1 MEPMNRFLTFKQKL
15 ILTYMVFIVLPMSV
29 LGLGAYG
36 LYSDAMEKKVSDFA
50 QQVAVSTASNIE
62 MYIRELEQ
70 FTLMPYY
77 GRDFQD
83 TLTDDRGADPLLS
96 IEVKETIEKN
106 FSFWQSQRGSVENIS
121 YFSKPGVGQERIYSL
136 GYLPPDLEVGKLP
149 WFETFSGS
157 DEIVTYLS
165 LHQPASTDLIQN
177 TPPPKVFSLIRKIY
191 KSSTILIT
199 SGFFQVDFT
208 LEDIERIMS
217 RVNREKNG
225 SFLLIDRD
233 GQIVYSGDPV
243 NEQLLAHIAEL
254 PSDGQDRQIVSMG
267 SQKNIVVHHP
277 VGKMGWTVVGYVPVS
292 QIVFGIM
299 QVRNSMILIGVVC
312 IVLALIVSTG
322 ISYQITKPIYK
333 LISLIKRVETE
344 DFQIQYDNPPRNEIG
359 QLIRSFIRMS
369 RRLDETIRNLYQ
381 AEIVRQESELQ
392 ALKSQINPH
401 FLFNTLETIKMKAEI
416 DEADAT
422 VDMITA
428 LGKLVKTS
436 LHAGNDFN
444 IFREER
450 EYLNNY
456 FYIQDNRYASRFDMT
471 IDVEEELMEWYIPK
485 LLIQPL
491 VENAF
496 YHGLEMKQG
505 KGKLSVAIGREESHV
520 KVVVTDDGLG
530 MSPERLLRLRQSLD
544 DGKQRLSQDEKSIG
558 LANVFARIGLYFGS
572 PYTMHIDSRPGEGT
586 EIVLLLPPIKSESE
600 VNIYVSRHNRG

>member
-1 MEPMNRFLTFKQKL
+1 MNRFLTFKQKL

-36 LYSDAMEKKVSDFA
+36 LYSNAMEKKVSGFA

-77 GRDFQD
+77 NPDFQD
-83 TLTDDRGADPLLS
+83 LLTDDKQLDSLLS
-96 IEVKETIEKN
+96 LELKKTVEKN
-106 FSFWQSQRGSVENIS
+106 FSFWQSQRDSVENIS
-121 YFSKPGVGQERIYSL
+121 YFSKPGVGQKRIYSL
-136 GYLPPDLEVGKLP
+136 GYLPPDLTADKLP
-149 WFETFSGS
+149 WYDAFGSTDQRVTF
-157 DEIVTYLS
+157 LS
-165 LHQPASTDLIQN
+165 LHQSAQDEPIQN

-191 KSSTILIT
+191 KSSTLLVT
-199 SGFFQVDFT
+199 SGYFQVDFT
-208 LEDIERIMS
+208 LEDIERIMG
-217 RVNREKNG
+217 RVNGEKNG
-225 SFLLIDRD
+225 SFLLIDQD
-233 GQIVYSGDPV
+233 DQLVYAGDPV
-243 NEQLLAHIAEL
+243 DERLMSHIAEL
-254 PSDGQDRQIVSMG
+254 PSDSQEPQIVTAG
-267 SQKNIVVHHP
+267 KQKNIVVHHP

-292 QIVFGIM
+292 QLVSGII

-312 IVLALIVSTG
+312 IVCALLVSTG

-344 DFQIQYDNPPRNEIG
+344 DFQIEYDNPPRNEIG

-369 RRLDETIRNLYQ
+369 RKLDETIRNLYQ
-381 AEIVRQESELQ
+381 AEIVRKESELR

-436 LHAGNDFN
+436 LNAGNDFN
-444 IFREER
+444 TFREEKD
-450 EYLNNY
+450 YLINY
-456 FYIQDNRYASRFDMT
+456 FYIQENRYSSRLGMT
-471 IDVEEELMEWYIPK
+471 IDVEEGLMDFYIPK

-491 VENAF
+491 IENAF

-505 KGKLSVAIGREESHV
+505 KGKLAVSIAREGTFV
-520 KVVVTDDGLG
+520 KVTVADDGLG
-530 MSPERLLRLRQSLD
+530 MPPERLQRLRQSFEA
-544 DGKQRLSQDEKSIG
+544 GKRGLSQNEQSIG
-558 LANVFARIGLYFGS
+558 LVNVFSRIRLYFGD
-572 PYTMHIDSRPGEGT
+572 PYTMLIDSRPGEGT
-586 EIVLLLPPIKSESE
+586 EVVLLLPLIKSESE
-600 VNIYVSRHNRG
+600 VNVYVSRHNR

>member
-1 MEPMNRFLTFKQKL
+1 MNRFLTFKQKL

-29 LGLGAYG
+29 LGLGAYR

-62 MYIRELEQ
+62 MYIAELEQ

-77 GRDFQD
+77 NPDFQD
-83 TLTDDRGADPLLS
+83 MLTENKDPDPLLS
-96 IEVKETIEKN
+96 LEVKKTVEKN
-106 FSFWQSQRGSVENIS
+106 FSFWQSQRDSVENIS
-121 YFSKPGVGQERIYSL
+121 YFSKPGVGRERIYNL
-136 GYLPPDLEVGKLP
+136 GYLPPDLEVDKLP
-149 WFETFSGS
+149 WFESFDGS
-157 DEIVTYLS
+157 DDIVTYLS
-165 LHQPASTDLIQN
+165 LHQPAPTDLIQN
-177 TPPPKVFSLIRKIY
+177 TPPPKVFSLIRRIY
-191 KSSTILIT
+191 QSSTILIT
-199 SGFFQVDFT
+199 SGYFQVDFT

-217 RVNREKNG
+217 RVNREKNA
-225 SFLLIDRD
+225 SYLLMDKE
-233 GQIVYSGDPV
+233 GQIVYAGDPV
-243 NEQLLAHIAEL
+243 DERLLPHIVEL
-254 PSDGQDRQIVSMG
+254 PSDVPSRQIVNTG
-267 SQKNIVVHHP
+267 NQKHIVVHHP

-292 QIVFGIM
+292 QIVSGII
-299 QVRNSMILIGVVC
+299 QVRNSMILIGAVC
-312 IVLALIVSTG
+312 IAFALIVSTG

-381 AEIVRQESELQ
+381 AEIVRQESELR

-416 DEADAT
+416 DEADGT

-444 IFREER
+444 TFREER
-450 EYLNNY
+450 EYLINY
-456 FYIQDNRYASRFDMT
+456 FYIQENRYASRFDMT
-471 IDVEEELMEWYIPK
+471 IDVEEGLLDWYIPK

-505 KGKLSVAIGREESHV
+505 KGKLSVSIAREGACV
-520 KVVVTDDGLG
+520 KVAVTDDGLG
-530 MSPERLLRLRQSLD
+530 IPPERLLHLRHNLD
-544 DGKQRLSQDEKSIG
+544 DGKQRGSQDERSIG
-558 LANVFARIGLYFGS
+558 LANVSARIRLYFGS
-572 PYTMHIDSRPGEGT
+572 PYTMRIDSLPGEGT
-586 EIVLLLPPIKSESE
+586 EVVLLLPPIKSESE
-600 VNIYVSRHNRG
+600 VNIYVSRHNR